1 MGAAGLYGGVYVTWR
16 LAKSLQVL
24 RAEVDRLAPARRK
37 AYDGTIGDAAHA
49 ARPSAHNPN
58 DAGVVCALDLT
69 HDPDGG
75 LDCESLF
82 EYLRT
87 HPHKDLRY
95 IIHNGKRA
103 ARPVWAVGKYAGE
116 NPHKTH
122 IHITVG
128 TGSDSEP
135 LPPYDDL
142 DPWLADWGQ
151 DMTPDQDKMLR
162 QLRLSAL
169 AQSHDI
175 AILKA
180 ILAENSAEVTRLEAA
195 KDAAVKAERIRLGL

>member
-1 MGAAGLYGGVYVTWR
+1 MTWR

-82 EYLRT
+82 EHLRT

-95 IIHNGKRA
+95 IIHNRKRA
-103 ARPVWAVGKYAGE
+103 ARPVWAVGKYAGD

-142 DPWLADWGQ
+142 DPWLTDWGN
-151 DMTPDQDKMLR
+151 DMTPDEVR
-162 QLRLSAL
+162 
-169 AQSHDI
+169 
-175 AILKA
+175 AIVR
-180 ILAENSAEVTRLEAA
+180 EEV
-195 KDAAVKAERIRLGL
+195 DVIYSGDVKAAQDHLVKRGLLSKARDPQQAASVGLVALLISRALKILGQS